1 MITDALIASFLFNC
15 ENHPKA
21 PTNMNKARQK
31 YLFKWLRNQQ
41 KIIKK
46 QLGLTIILATFSSLI
61 LVAQTWLLATV
72 LQSLIMEN
80 TDRSQLLPHFAALI
94 LCFALRALIL
104 WFREKI
110 GFQSGQQLRRHI
122 RQQIL
127 DKIHQVGPATINHKP
142 AGSWASIMLEQVENL
157 HNFYARYLPQQT
169 LSVIVPVI
177 ILIAVFPLNWA
188 AGLILLF
195 TAPLIPIFMILV
207 GIAAA
212 DSSQRNMETL
222 SRLSAQFLDRLQG
235 LETLRIFNR
244 TSEQTQ
250 HIEDNTEAFRETTM
264 DVLKLA
270 FLSSAVLEFFTSI
283 SIALMAVYF
292 GFSYLGELD
301 FGTYDSSLSLF
312 VGFFCLIL
320 APEFYQPLR
329 DLGTYYHDRS
339 AGIGAADV
347 IVDFL
352 EQDYITAQSESS
364 HQQLDAQ
371 SAVEICAENVIVL
384 SPQGQPLTQA
394 LSFHLAPNSHTALVG
409 QSGAGK
415 TSLVNVLL
423 GFLAYQGSLKINGI
437 EFRELDLTQW
447 RKQVAWV
454 GQNPLLLQGSIR
466 ENLLLGD
473 IQASNQQIEQAL
485 AQAQAKEFTDK
496 LGLDHEIKEGG
507 IGLSVGQAQR
517 LAVARA
523 LLRQGK
529 LLVLDEPTASLD
541 AQSENLVLQALQQ
554 ISGKQTTLMITHR
567 IEDLKQCDQI
577 LVMQQGQIIQ
587 QGTFAQ
593 LQDQGFFAELLAQR
607 KQDIH

>member
-1 MITDALIASFLFNC
+1 
-15 ENHPKA
+15 
-21 PTNMNKARQK
+21 MNKARQK

-127 DKIHQVGPATINHKP
+127 AKIHQVGPATINHNP

-250 HIEDNTEAFRETTM
+250 HIEDSTEAFRETTM

>member
-1 MITDALIASFLFNC
+1 
-15 ENHPKA
+15 
-21 PTNMNKARQK
+21 MNKARQK

-72 LQSLIMEN
+72 LQGLIMEN

-127 DKIHQVGPATINHKP
+127 AKIHQVGPATINHKP

-250 HIEDNTEAFRETTM
+250 HIEDSTEAFRETTM

>member
-1 MITDALIASFLFNC
+1 
-15 ENHPKA
+15 
-21 PTNMNKARQK
+21 MNKARQK

-127 DKIHQVGPATINHKP
+127 AKIHQVGPATINHKP

-250 HIEDNTEAFRETTM
+250 HIEDSTEAFRETTM

-437 EFRELDLTQW
+437 EFRKLDLTQW